1 MFDVGFTE
9 ILLIGIVSLVVIGP
23 ERLPA
28 VAKTAGQWIGKL
40 QRFVRGVKTDLASEL
55 ETGDLK
61 KLIGDQREQ
70 INELKNMV
78 NTAKKDFESST
89 RDVVKGA
96 RKSLGELE
104 TSVKELDAAPVGS
117 DDENDGIDSLAK
129 SAAPNQTDDSVVSK
143 DEFARMSGHTGST
156 DQATGTEKNTVAAGN
171 SGPHSTPDPQ
181 ASTSSIR
188 PAVTTDD
195 KPVESGPTTPPEN
208 SGGHQTPTLRSETSI
223 PKDDTAAPNRTG
235 TESGS

>member
-9 ILLIGIVSLVVIGP
+9 ILMIGVVALVVIGP

-55 ETGDLK
+55 QSGDLK

-78 NTAKKDFESST
+78 SSAKKDFEINS
-89 RDVVKGA
+89 RDFVQGA

-104 TSVKELDAAPVGS
+104 SSVKELDDKVASEQGKAGVELTKPELPESDSGSRKEASAVSVKAIESPSKMGRTENSTAVVEGDNRALAASELVEKPTPS
-117 DDENDGIDSLAK
+117 S
-129 SAAPNQTDDSVVSK
+129 TDDGSHDTSTMRT
-143 DEFARMSGHTGST
+143 DSSGSL
-156 DQATGTEKNTVAAGN
+156 
-171 SGPHSTPDPQ
+171 
-181 ASTSSIR
+181 
-188 PAVTTDD
+188 DD
-195 KPVESGPTTPPEN
+195 SADRG
-208 SGGHQTPTLRSETSI
+208 
-223 PKDDTAAPNRTG
+223 RTG

>member
-23 ERLPA
+23 ERLPV

-55 ETGDLK
+55 ESGDLK

-78 NTAKKDFESST
+78 NSAKKDFESST
-89 RDVVKGA
+89 REAVQGA
-96 RKSLGELE
+96 KKSLGELE
-104 TSVKELDAAPVGS
+104 TSVKELDSIQS
-117 DDENDGIDSLAK
+117 DGTVVETDS
-129 SAAPNQTDDSVVSK
+129 
-143 DEFARMSGHTGST
+143 
-156 DQATGTEKNTVAAGN
+156 
-171 SGPHSTPDPQ
+171 
-181 ASTSSIR
+181 STSNKKPEGSNAGTTVK
-188 PAVTTDD
+188 AV
-195 KPVESGPTTPPEN
+195 SPTPSDN
-208 SGGHQTPTLRSETSI
+208 SGGQQTPTLRAETPPSQ
-223 PKDDTAAPNRTG
+223 DDSARENRTG

>member
-9 ILLIGIVSLVVIGP
+9 ILMIGVVALVVIGP

-55 ETGDLK
+55 QSGDLK

-78 NTAKKDFESST
+78 NSAKKDFETNS
-89 RDVVKGA
+89 RDIVQGA
-96 RKSLGELE
+96 KKSLGELE
-104 TSVKELDAAPVGS
+104 SSLKEPDDAASGQANTATITAKAGS
-117 DDENDGIDSLAK
+117 SPAAVEVKSDTSSSSSSE
-129 SAAPNQTDDSVVSK
+129 SAAPPPASTDGDRDTSTMRTDSSGSLDDSA
-143 DEFARMSGHTGST
+143 ER
-156 DQATGTEKNTVAAGN
+156 
-171 SGPHSTPDPQ
+171 
-181 ASTSSIR
+181 
-188 PAVTTDD
+188 
-195 KPVESGPTTPPEN
+195 
-208 SGGHQTPTLRSETSI
+208 
-223 PKDDTAAPNRTG
+223 NRTG

>member
-9 ILLIGIVSLVVIGP
+9 ILMIGVVALVVIGP

-55 ETGDLK
+55 QSGDLK

-78 NTAKKDFESST
+78 NSAKKDFETNS
-89 RDVVKGA
+89 RDIVQGA
-96 RKSLGELE
+96 KKSLGELE
-104 TSVKELDAAPVGS
+104 SSLKEPDDAASGQANTATITAKAGS
-117 DDENDGIDSLAK
+117 SPTAVEVK
-129 SAAPNQTDDSVVSK
+129 SDTSSSSEFAAPPPASTDGDRDTSTMRTDSSGSLDDSA
-143 DEFARMSGHTGST
+143 ER
-156 DQATGTEKNTVAAGN
+156 
-171 SGPHSTPDPQ
+171 
-181 ASTSSIR
+181 
-188 PAVTTDD
+188 
-195 KPVESGPTTPPEN
+195 
-208 SGGHQTPTLRSETSI
+208 
-223 PKDDTAAPNRTG
+223 NRTG

>member
-9 ILLIGIVSLVVIGP
+9 ILMIGVVALVVIGP

-55 ETGDLK
+55 QSGDLK

-78 NTAKKDFESST
+78 SSAKKDFETNS
-89 RDVVKGA
+89 RDIVQGA
-96 RKSLGELE
+96 KKSLGELE
-104 TSVKELDAAPVGS
+104 TSLKETDDAASGQAKTATVS
-117 DDENDGIDSLAK
+117 AK
-129 SAAPNQTDDSVVSK
+129 SVPSETD
-143 DEFARMSGHTGST
+143 SGTRKATPAMGDDLT
-156 DQATGTEKNTVAAGN
+156 DLPTEAGMAGN
-171 SGPHSTPDPQ
+171 SPAAVEWDSGT
-181 ASTSSIR
+181 STSSESVSPL
-188 PAVTTDD
+188 PASTDGGHD
-195 KPVESGPTTPPEN
+195 TSTMRTDSSGP
-208 SGGHQTPTLRSETSI
+208 L
-223 PKDDTAAPNRTG
+223 DDSANRNRTG